1 VAAIRRLILKAAL
14 SIETRAHDPAMI
26 GFPRVTS
33 EGDRAELKDPP
44 PHAHKPRRIGKDWR
58 IKNCEYVMA

>member
-1 VAAIRRLILKAAL
+1 MAAIRRLTLQAAL

-26 GFPRVTS
+26 GVPRVTS

-44 PHAHKPRRIGKDWR
+44 PQVHQPSRIGKDWR
-58 IKNCEYVMA
+58 IKDCEYVMA